1 MLRQKIRKAMSGE
14 ASGFTLPEMLVVLVI
29 IGIIGAI
36 AIPSALNQRT
46 QAIEAGMEAD
56 LLATSAS
63 VDVLLSTW
71 RGVPPAETTL
81 STTDSTWTA
90 TPSGQSAVA
99 SGEVNND
106 SDLSGTIF
114 TDGSYCLSITNT
126 GTSSTLI
133 FRSDTRN
140 VVPGTCPT
148 TPIGGAGTLPDTVTL
163 DLPAMPGG
171 LTVTS
176 PEDNRVDVAWD
187 SVTGATSYTVS
198 VAGVST
204 QETDSSTTT
213 ATFTGISPGTYTVVV
228 YAQNG
233 NGAGPGAYESVAVA
247 GTIAYALS
255 SRLGAYTYTVPGQTE
270 KNQIAGQTPGST
282 VWVAD
287 TAWEETW
294 NGSSWIITDGTLPHG
309 SLNRDVDLNVP
320 DSTDTALIG
329 TEQTH
334 GMSYSAGEFTI
345 QQTGKYLVSFSI
357 TFDNVNNVGNRLAV
371 VKQNGTAIIRDI
383 ATPSS
388 DFPVGLNGSRVIQ
401 LNATDVIKLDLRQE
415 SGNDLN
421 IQADANVPAYLDIT
435 YLGPINN

>member
-1 MLRQKIRKAMSGE
+1 
-14 ASGFTLPEMLVVLVI
+14 MLVVLVI

-71 RGVPPAETTL
+71 RGVPPAQTNIATTG
-81 STTDSTWTA
+81 STWTA
-90 TPSGQSAVA
+90 TPAGQSEVA
-99 SGEVNND
+99 TGEVNNQ
-106 SDLSGTIF
+106 SNLSGTIF
-114 TDGSYCLSITNT
+114 EDGSYCLSITND
-126 GTSSTLI
+126 GTSSTII
-133 FRSDTRN
+133 FRSDNREA
-140 VVPGTCPT
+140 VPGTCPT
-148 TPIGGAGTLPDTVTL
+148 TPIGGVGTLPDTVTL

-176 PEDNRVDVAWD
+176 PEDNRVEVSWNA
-187 SVTGATSYTVS
+187 VTGATSYTVS

-228 YAQNG
+228 YAQNT

-255 SRLGAYTYTVPGQTE
+255 SRLGAYTYTVADQVE
-270 KNQIAGQTPGST
+270 KNQIAGQTAGST

-287 TAWEETW
+287 TAWVETW
-294 NGSSWIITDGTLPHG
+294 NGSAWVITDGTLPKG
-309 SLNRDVDLNVP
+309 SISRDVDLIIP

-329 TEQTH
+329 TEQVH
-334 GMSYSAGEFTI
+334 GMTYSAGEFTI
-345 QQTGKYLVSFSI
+345 GQAGQYLISFSA
-357 TFDNVNNVGNRLAV
+357 TFDNVNNIGNRIAT
-371 VKQNGTAIIRDI
+371 VKQNGNAIIRSV
-383 ATPSS
+383 ATPST
-388 DFPVGLNGSRVIQ
+388 DFPVGLNGTRVVQ
-401 LNATDVIKLDLRQE
+401 LNVNDVIKLDLQQG

-421 IQADANVPAYLDIT
+421 IQADANVPAFLDIT
-435 YLGPINN
+435 YLGPSL